1 MLQLGRLDLVI
12 APKSIA
18 TKIIKELTLSQ
29 TDFNQVVLD
38 EMVFYHYLRK
48 RNAHLLASL
57 KDEFSQLIIDM

>member
-38 EMVFYHYLRK
+38 EMVF
-48 RNAHLLASL
+48 
-57 KDEFSQLIIDM
+57 ITI